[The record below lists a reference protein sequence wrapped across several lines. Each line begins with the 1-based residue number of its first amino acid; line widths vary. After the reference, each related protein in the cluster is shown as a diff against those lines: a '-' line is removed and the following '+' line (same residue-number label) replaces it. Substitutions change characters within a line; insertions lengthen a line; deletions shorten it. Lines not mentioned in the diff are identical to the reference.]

1 MLKRKILPVTIV
13 RCGGRWEVRLA
24 GRLIRIR
31 TRAGSWIEAG
41 FEAREAAEAYRW
53 FLIGSEFTSDQP
65 LASYCRNREPVAR
78 KKAR

>member
-13 RCGGRWEVRLA
+13 RSLGRWEVRLA

-41 FEAREAAEAYRW
+41 FETLEAAEAYRW

-65 LASYCRNREPVAR
+65 LANYRRNRGPVTR